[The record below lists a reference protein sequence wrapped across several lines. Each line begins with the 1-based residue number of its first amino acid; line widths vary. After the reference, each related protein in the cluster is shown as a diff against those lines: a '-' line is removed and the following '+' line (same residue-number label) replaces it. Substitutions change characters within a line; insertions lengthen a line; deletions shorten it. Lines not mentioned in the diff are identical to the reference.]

1 MGKKRHIVALLLA
14 ALTRERQ
21 TLHLPRFQKQ
31 GAEKKEA
38 ERGAKSR
45 ELHFELIF
53 AVLLLS
59 CSLSTLHGLTIRAG
73 QK

>member
-21 TLHLPRFQKQ
+21 TLHHPPFSKTR
-31 GAEKKEA
+31 GEKKETG
-38 ERGAKSR
+38 RGAKSR
-45 ELHFELIF
+45 ELRFELIF
-53 AVLLLS
+53 AVLWLS
-59 CSLSTLHGLTIRAG
+59 FSLSTLHGLPIRAG